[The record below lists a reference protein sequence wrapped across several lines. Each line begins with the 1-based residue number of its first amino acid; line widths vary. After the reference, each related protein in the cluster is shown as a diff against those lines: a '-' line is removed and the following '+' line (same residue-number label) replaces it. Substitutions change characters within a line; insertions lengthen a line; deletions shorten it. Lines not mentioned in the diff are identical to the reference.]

1 MKVDPED
8 LRRWGHDELTR
19 TIDEHVA
26 SMPDRP
32 NIVITVIFWGRESD
46 EDNAKALQPLAP
58 QHFTTQPLL
67 WLGRP
72 VRIIYLGFDKSDAK
86 ALHRFWSVAAAL
98 PRVDEM
104 ALYIDGKAE
113 FRIDR
118 LIHGPP
124 PPGSEFAPFDPNNP
138 WPTT

>member
-32 NIVITVIFWGRESD
+32 PIVVTVIVWGRESD
-46 EDNAKALQPLAP
+46 EANSAALQPLAP
-58 QHFTTQPLL
+58 QHFTTQPLV

-72 VRIIYLGFDKSDAK
+72 VRIVYLGFDASDAD
-86 ALHRFWSVAAAL
+86 AFHYFWSVAAAL
-98 PRVDEM
+98 PRVDEIAPEVDEFENAAYFRQAQNGLYVRM
-104 ALYIDGKAE
+104 AVLALVQGE
-113 FRIDR
+113 
-118 LIHGPP
+118 HV
-124 PPGSEFAPFDPNNP
+124 S
-138 WPTT
+138 

>member
-1 MKVDPED
+1 
-8 LRRWGHDELTR
+8 
-19 TIDEHVA
+19 
-26 SMPDRP
+26 MPDRP